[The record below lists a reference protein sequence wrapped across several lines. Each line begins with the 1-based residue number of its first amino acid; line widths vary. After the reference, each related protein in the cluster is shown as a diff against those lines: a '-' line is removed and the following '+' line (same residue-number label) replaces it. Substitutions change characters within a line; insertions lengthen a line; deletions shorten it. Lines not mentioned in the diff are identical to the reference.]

1 MMSGSSAVVM
11 NLLLMSPKF
20 RRWVRIPKVA
30 TEEQNPYKKLV
41 SNFKLR
47 FHKFMEKLLRKKS

>member
-1 MMSGSSAVVM
+1 MMSGSSAVAM

-30 TEEQNPYKKLV
+30 TEEQNPYKKLL

-47 FHKFMEKLLRKKS
+47 FRNSVGKLLRKKS